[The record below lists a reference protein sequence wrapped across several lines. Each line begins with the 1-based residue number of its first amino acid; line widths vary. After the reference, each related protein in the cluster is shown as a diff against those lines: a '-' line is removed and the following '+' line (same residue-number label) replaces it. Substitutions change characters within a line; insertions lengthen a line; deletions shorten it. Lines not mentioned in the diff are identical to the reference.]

1 MKFAKKVAVVTGGS
15 RGIGYQ
21 IATRLV
27 DEGANV
33 IILSR
38 RGRLENESDSV
49 NQIWSLKVDV
59 AVKSEIDQAFR
70 QIYEKFGRIDIL
82 VNCAGI
88 CKDIKTIEIT
98 EQQWDRMLAV
108 NLKGVFFCCQAVYQ
122 NMADQKY
129 GKIVN
134 ITSLAGKTGPGMVGA
149 HYAAS
154 KAGVISLTKKLAKDL
169 AAARVN
175 VNAIAPT
182 ITDTD
187 MKGTFTETQ
196 LGKMLTNIPL
206 GRMATPDDI
215 AKAVLFLASDDAAFI
230 TGEILD
236 VNGGEFMD

>member
-1 MKFAKKVAVVTGGS
+1 MKFANKVAVVTGGS

-21 IATRLV
+21 IATRLA

-38 RGRLENESDSV
+38 RGRLNNESGSV

-88 CKDIKTIEIT
+88 CENTKTMEIT
-98 EQQWDRMLAV
+98 EPQWDRMLAV
-108 NLKGVFFCCQAVYQ
+108 NLKGVFFCCQAVYK
-122 NMADQKY
+122 NMADRKY

-134 ITSLAGKTGPGMVGA
+134 ITSLAGKIGSSTAGA
-149 HYAAS
+149 HYSAS

-169 AAARVN
+169 GAAQVN

-187 MKGTFTETQ
+187 MKGAFNETQ
-196 LGKMLTNIPL
+196 LGKMLTGIPL

-236 VNGGEFMD
+236 INGGELMD